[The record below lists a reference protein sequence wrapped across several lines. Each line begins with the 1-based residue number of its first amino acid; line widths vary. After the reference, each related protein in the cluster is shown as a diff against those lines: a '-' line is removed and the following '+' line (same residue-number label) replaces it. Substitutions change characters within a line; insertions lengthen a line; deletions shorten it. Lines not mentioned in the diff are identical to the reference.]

1 MSSKETRTFH
11 INADLFEW
19 SDVIEVINQV
29 VRNNEHIQLFSKLG
43 IKFHNAERIKN
54 VEHVMTEIEKFGC
67 GEKCTAHCYLS
78 FSELSSTFGD
88 HCDNV
93 DVFFWQVIGRT
104 KWIIGEDE
112 YILEPNDVI
121 YVPKKVY
128 HNVIP
133 LSPRV
138 GISFGLAH

>member
-1 MSSKETRTFH
+1 MSRTFH

-19 SDVIEVINQV
+19 GDVIEVLNQV
-29 VRNNEHIQLFSKLG
+29 VKNKEHINLFSNLG
-43 IKFHNAERIKN
+43 IQFNNAERIRN
-54 VEHVMTEIEKFGC
+54 VEHVMTEINKLGF
-67 GEKCTAHCYLS
+67 GEKCTAHCYIS
-78 FSELSSTFGD
+78 FSEIATTFGD
-88 HCDNV
+88 HCDDA

-133 LSPRV
+133 LTPRV
-138 GISFGLAH
+138 GISFGFEH